1 VKPKLPQPE
10 ERKMDFLHDVKTSFV
25 REMKPLVS
33 GWIWLAFGLVQPLLY
48 IGLFVPLLGDVG
60 GDGVSPLQW
69 FIPGMMV
76 MLTLFGTAMV
86 GWSLTEELLSGVL
99 ERFLATPMSRPA
111 LLMGRALKEMFPLFF
126 QSVVMIVIAI
136 PFGLRLFPLEM
147 LYGLLLLGLFGV
159 GVAALSYALAIAARN
174 NTSLFYMVSQSVA
187 LPLML
192 LGGVLLPLE
201 SGPQWLYVASRFNP
215 LTYLIEAE
223 RALFIG
229 ELFSMNVLYGTLVVA
244 ATLVIGLAI
253 GATAIRK
260 ASI

>member
-1 VKPKLPQPE
+1 
-10 ERKMDFLHDVKTSFV
+10 MDVLYDVKTSFV
-25 REMKPLVS
+25 REMKPLIS
-33 GWIWLAFGLVQPLLY
+33 GWVWLAFGLVQPLLY

-60 GDGVSPLQW
+60 GEGVSPLQW

-86 GWSLTEELLSGVL
+86 GWSLTEELMSGVL

-111 LLMGRALKEMFPLFF
+111 ILMGRALKEMFPLFF
-126 QSVVMIVIAI
+126 QAVVMIVIAI
-136 PFGLRLFPLEM
+136 PFGLKLYPVGM
-147 LYGLLLLGLFGV
+147 LYGLVLLGLFGV
-159 GVAALSYALAIAARN
+159 GVAALSYALAIAAKD

-201 SGPQWLYVASRFNP
+201 TGPDWLYIASRFNP

-223 RALFIG
+223 RALFVG
-229 ELFSMNVLYGTLVVA
+229 ELFSMSVLYGTLVVIM
-244 ATLVIGLAI
+244 TLVVGLAV
-253 GATAIRK
+253 GGNAIRK

>member
-1 VKPKLPQPE
+1 
-10 ERKMDFLHDVKTSFV
+10 MDFLYDVKTSFI
-25 REMKPLVS
+25 REMKPLIS
-33 GWIWLAFGLVQPLLY
+33 GWVWLAFGLVQPLLY
-48 IGLFVPLLGDVG
+48 IGFFVPLLGNVG
-60 GDGVSPLQW
+60 IEGASPLQW

-126 QSVVMIVIAI
+126 QAVVMIVIAL
-136 PFGLRLFPLEM
+136 PFGLVLHPLQM
-147 LYGLLLLGLFGV
+147 LYGLAMLGLFGV
-159 GVAALSYALAIAARN
+159 GVAALSYALAIAAKN

-201 SGPQWLYVASRFNP
+201 AGPGWLYIASRFNP
-215 LTYLIEAE
+215 LTYVIEAE
-223 RALFIG
+223 RALFMG
-229 ELFSMNVLYGTLVVA
+229 EFFSLTVLNGTLVVLA
-244 ATLVIGLAI
+244 VLVIGLGI
-253 GATAIRK
+253 GAAAIRR

>member
-1 VKPKLPQPE
+1 
-10 ERKMDFLHDVKTSFV
+10 MDFLYDVKTSFT
-25 REMKPLVS
+25 REMKPLIS
-33 GWIWLAFGLVQPLLY
+33 GWVWLAFGLVQPLLY

-60 GDGVSPLQW
+60 IQGVSPLQW

-111 LLMGRALKEMFPLFF
+111 ILMGRALKEMFPLFF
-126 QSVVMIVIAI
+126 QAVVMILIAL
-136 PFGLRLFPLEM
+136 PFGLQLFPLEM

-159 GVAALSYALAIAARN
+159 GVAALSYALAIAAKN

-201 SGPQWLYVASRFNP
+201 TGPAWLYVASRFNP

-223 RALFIG
+223 RALFMG
-229 ELFSMNVLYGTLVVA
+229 ELFSSTVLYGTLVVA
-244 ATLVIGLAI
+244 ATLVVGLAI
-253 GATAIRK
+253 GAQAIRK

>member
-1 VKPKLPQPE
+1 
-10 ERKMDFLHDVKTSFV
+10 MSFLYDVKTSFI
-25 REMKPLVS
+25 REMKPLIS
-33 GWIWLAFGLVQPLLY
+33 GWVWLAFGLVQPLLY
-48 IGLFVPLLGDVG
+48 IGLFVPLLGNVG
-60 GDGVSPLQW
+60 IEGASPLQW

-126 QSVVMIVIAI
+126 QAVVMIIIAL
-136 PFGLRLFPLEM
+136 PFGLVLHPLQM
-147 LYGLLLLGLFGV
+147 LYGLALLGLFGV
-159 GVAALSYALAIAARN
+159 GVAALSYALAIAAKN

-201 SGPQWLYVASRFNP
+201 AGPGWLYIASRFNP
-215 LTYLIEAE
+215 LTYVIEAE
-223 RALFIG
+223 RALFMG
-229 ELFSMNVLYGTLVVA
+229 EFFSLTVLNGTLVVLA
-244 ATLVIGLAI
+244 VLVIGLGI
-253 GATAIRK
+253 GAAAIRR

>member
-1 VKPKLPQPE
+1 ME
-10 ERKMDFLHDVKTSFV
+10 FLHDVKTSFV

-33 GWIWLAFGLVQPLLY
+33 GWVWLTFGLVQPLLY

-60 GDGVSPLQW
+60 IEGASPLQW

-111 LLMGRALKEMFPLFF
+111 LLMGRALKEMFPLIF
-126 QSVVMIVIAI
+126 QAVVMIAIAV
-136 PFGLRLFPLEM
+136 PFGLRLYPAEM
-147 LYGLLLLGLFGV
+147 LYGLVLLGFFGV
-159 GVAALSYALAIAARN
+159 GVAALSYALAIAAKD

-201 SGPQWLYVASRFNP
+201 NGPQWLYIASRFNP

-223 RALFIG
+223 RALFVG
-229 ELFSMNVLYGTLVVA
+229 RLLTLEVAFGTLVVA
-244 ATLVIGLAI
+244 ITLIVGLGV
-253 GATAIRK
+253 GAAAIRR

>member
-1 VKPKLPQPE
+1 
-10 ERKMDFLHDVKTSFV
+10 MDFLYDVKTSFV
-25 REMKPLVS
+25 REMKPLIS
-33 GWIWLAFGLVQPLLY
+33 GWVWLAFGLVQPLLY

-60 GDGVSPLQW
+60 GDGVSALQW

-111 LLMGRALKEMFPLFF
+111 ILMGRALKEMFPLFF
-126 QSVVMIVIAI
+126 QAVVMIVIAV
-136 PFGLRLFPLEM
+136 PFGLRLFPVEM
-147 LYGLLLLGLFGV
+147 LYGLVLLGLFGV
-159 GVAALSYALAIAARN
+159 GVAALSYALAIAAKN

-192 LGGVLLPLE
+192 LGGVLLPLDG
-201 SGPQWLYVASRFNP
+201 GPDWLYIASRFNP

-223 RALFIG
+223 RALFVG
-229 ELFSMNVLYGTLVVA
+229 ELFNVTVLYGTVVVGVTLVV
-244 ATLVIGLAI
+244 GLAV
-253 GATAIRK
+253 GATAIRR
-260 ASI
+260 ASL

>member
-1 VKPKLPQPE
+1 
-10 ERKMDFLHDVKTSFV
+10 MDFLYDVKTSFI
-25 REMKPLVS
+25 REMKPLIS
-33 GWIWLAFGLVQPLLY
+33 GWVWLAVGRVQPLLY
-48 IGLFVPLLGDVG
+48 IGLFVPLLGNVG
-60 GDGVSPLQW
+60 IEGASPLQW

-111 LLMGRALKEMFPLFF
+111 MLMGRALKEMFPLFF
-126 QSVVMIVIAI
+126 QAVVMIVIAL
-136 PFGLRLFPLEM
+136 PFGLVLHPLQM
-147 LYGLLLLGLFGV
+147 LYGLALLGLFGV
-159 GVAALSYALAIAARN
+159 GVAALSYALAIAAKN

-201 SGPQWLYVASRFNP
+201 AGPGWLYIASRFNP
-215 LTYLIEAE
+215 LTYVIEAE

-229 ELFSMNVLYGTLVVA
+229 EFFSLTVLNGTLVVLA
-244 ATLVIGLAI
+244 VLVIGLGI
-253 GATAIRK
+253 GGAAIRR

>member
-1 VKPKLPQPE
+1 
-10 ERKMDFLHDVKTSFV
+10 MDFLYDVKTSFI
-25 REMKPLVS
+25 REMKPLIS
-33 GWIWLAFGLVQPLLY
+33 GWVWLAFGLVQPLLY
-48 IGLFVPLLGDVG
+48 IGLFVPLLGNVG
-60 GDGVSPLQW
+60 IEGASPLQW

-111 LLMGRALKEMFPLFF
+111 MLMGRALKEMFPLFF
-126 QSVVMIVIAI
+126 QAVVMIVIAL
-136 PFGLRLFPLEM
+136 PFGLVLHPLQM
-147 LYGLLLLGLFGV
+147 LYGLALLGLFGV
-159 GVAALSYALAIAARN
+159 GVAALSYALAIAAKN

-201 SGPQWLYVASRFNP
+201 AGPGWLYVASRFNP
-215 LTYLIEAE
+215 LTYVIEAE

-229 ELFSMNVLYGTLVVA
+229 EFFSLTVLNGTLVVLA
-244 ATLVIGLAI
+244 VLVIGLGI
-253 GATAIRK
+253 GGAAIRR

>member
-1 VKPKLPQPE
+1 
-10 ERKMDFLHDVKTSFV
+10 MDFLYDVKTSFI
-25 REMKPLVS
+25 REMKPLIS
-33 GWIWLAFGLVQPLLY
+33 GWVWLAFGLVQPLLY
-48 IGLFVPLLGDVG
+48 IGLFVPLLGNVG
-60 GDGVSPLQW
+60 IEGASPLQW

-111 LLMGRALKEMFPLFF
+111 MLMGRALKEMFPLFF
-126 QSVVMIVIAI
+126 QAVVMIVIAL
-136 PFGLRLFPLEM
+136 PFGLVLHPLQM
-147 LYGLLLLGLFGV
+147 LYGLALLGLFGV
-159 GVAALSYALAIAARN
+159 GVAALSYALAIAAKN

-201 SGPQWLYVASRFNP
+201 AGPGWLYIASRFNP
-215 LTYLIEAE
+215 LTYVIEAE

-229 ELFSMNVLYGTLVVA
+229 EFFSLTVLNGTLVVLA
-244 ATLVIGLAI
+244 VLVIGLGI
-253 GATAIRK
+253 GAAAIRR

>member
-1 VKPKLPQPE
+1 
-10 ERKMDFLHDVKTSFV
+10 MDFLYDVKTSFV

-60 GDGVSPLQW
+60 GEGVSPLQW

-201 SGPQWLYVASRFNP
+201 SGPQWLYIASRFNP

-223 RALFIG
+223 RALFMG

>member
-1 VKPKLPQPE
+1 
-10 ERKMDFLHDVKTSFV
+10 MDFLYDVKTSFI
-25 REMKPLVS
+25 REMKPLIS
-33 GWIWLAFGLVQPLLY
+33 GWVWLAFGLVQPLLY

-60 GDGVSPLQW
+60 IEGASPLQW

-111 LLMGRALKEMFPLFF
+111 MLMGRALKEMFPLFF
-126 QSVVMIVIAI
+126 QAVVMIVIAL
-136 PFGLRLFPLEM
+136 PFGLVLHPLQM
-147 LYGLLLLGLFGV
+147 LYGLALLGLFGV
-159 GVAALSYALAIAARN
+159 GVAALSYALAIAAKN

-201 SGPQWLYVASRFNP
+201 AGPGWLYIASRFNP
-215 LTYLIEAE
+215 LTYVIEAE

-229 ELFSMNVLYGTLVVA
+229 EFFSLTVLNGTLVVLA
-244 ATLVIGLAI
+244 VLVIGLGI
-253 GATAIRK
+253 GAAAIRR

>member
-1 VKPKLPQPE
+1 
-10 ERKMDFLHDVKTSFV
+10 MDFLYDVKTSFV
-25 REMKPLVS
+25 REMKPLIS
-33 GWIWLAFGLVQPLLY
+33 GWVWLAFGLVQPLLY

-60 GDGVSPLQW
+60 GEGVSPLQW

-86 GWSLTEELLSGVL
+86 GWSLTEELMSGVL

-126 QSVVMIVIAI
+126 QAVVMIVIAI
-136 PFGLRLFPLEM
+136 PFGLKLYPIEM
-147 LYGLLLLGLFGV
+147 LYGLILLGLFGV
-159 GVAALSYALAIAARN
+159 GVAALSYALAIAAKD

-201 SGPQWLYVASRFNP
+201 TGPDWLYIASRFNP

-229 ELFSMNVLYGTLVVA
+229 QMLNLTVLCGTLVVA
-244 ATLVIGLAI
+244 GTLLVGLAI
-253 GATAIRK
+253 GANAIRK

>member
-1 VKPKLPQPE
+1 
-10 ERKMDFLHDVKTSFV
+10 MDFLYDVKTSFV
-25 REMKPLVS
+25 REMKPLIS
-33 GWIWLAFGLVQPLLY
+33 GWVWLAFGLVQPLLY
-48 IGLFVPLLGDVG
+48 IGLFVPLLGNVG
-60 GDGVSPLQW
+60 IEGTSPLQW

-126 QSVVMIVIAI
+126 QAVVMIIIAL
-136 PFGLRLFPLEM
+136 PFGLVLHPLQM
-147 LYGLLLLGLFGV
+147 LYGLALLGLFGV
-159 GVAALSYALAIAARN
+159 GVAALSYALAIAAKN

-201 SGPQWLYVASRFNP
+201 AGPGWLYIASRFNP
-215 LTYLIEAE
+215 LTYVIEAE
-223 RALFIG
+223 RALFTG
-229 ELFSMNVLYGTLVVA
+229 EFFSMTVLNGTLVVLA
-244 ATLVIGLAI
+244 VLVVGLGI
-253 GATAIRK
+253 GAAAIRR

>member
-1 VKPKLPQPE
+1 
-10 ERKMDFLHDVKTSFV
+10 MDFLYDVKTSFV
-25 REMKPLVS
+25 REMKPLIS
-33 GWIWLAFGLVQPLLY
+33 GWVWLAFGLVQPLLY
-48 IGLFVPLLGDVG
+48 IGLFVPLLGNVG
-60 GDGVSPLQW
+60 IEGTSPLQW

-126 QSVVMIVIAI
+126 QAVVMIIIAL
-136 PFGLRLFPLEM
+136 PFGLVLHPLQM
-147 LYGLLLLGLFGV
+147 LYGLALLGLFGV
-159 GVAALSYALAIAARN
+159 GVAALSYALAIAAKN

-201 SGPQWLYVASRFNP
+201 AGPGWLYIASRFNP
-215 LTYLIEAE
+215 LTYVIEAE
-223 RALFIG
+223 RALFSG
-229 ELFSMNVLYGTLVVA
+229 EFFSMTVLNGTLVVLAVLVVGLGLGA
-244 ATLVIGLAI
+244 A
-253 GATAIRK
+253 AIRR

>member
-1 VKPKLPQPE
+1 
-10 ERKMDFLHDVKTSFV
+10 MDFLYDVKTSFV
-25 REMKPLVS
+25 REMKPLIS
-33 GWIWLAFGLVQPLLY
+33 GWVWLAFGLVQPLLY
-48 IGLFVPLLGDVG
+48 IGLFVPLLGNVG
-60 GDGVSPLQW
+60 IEGTSPLQW

-126 QSVVMIVIAI
+126 QAVVMIIIAL
-136 PFGLRLFPLEM
+136 PFGLVLHPLQM
-147 LYGLLLLGLFGV
+147 LYGLALLGLFGV
-159 GVAALSYALAIAARN
+159 GVAALSYALAIAAKN

-201 SGPQWLYVASRFNP
+201 AGPGWLYIASRFNP
-215 LTYLIEAE
+215 LTYVIEAE
-223 RALFIG
+223 RALFSG
-229 ELFSMNVLYGTLVVA
+229 EFFSMTVLNGTLVVLA
-244 ATLVIGLAI
+244 VLVVGLGI
-253 GATAIRK
+253 GAAAIRR

>member
-1 VKPKLPQPE
+1 
-10 ERKMDFLHDVKTSFV
+10 MSFLYDVKTSFI
-25 REMKPLVS
+25 REMKPLIS
-33 GWIWLAFGLVQPLLY
+33 GWVWLAFGLVQPLLY
-48 IGLFVPLLGDVG
+48 IGLFVPLLGNVG
-60 GDGVSPLQW
+60 IEGASPLQW

-99 ERFLATPMSRPA
+99 ERFLATPISRPA

-126 QSVVMIVIAI
+126 QAVVMIVIAL
-136 PFGLRLFPLEM
+136 PFGLVLHPLQM
-147 LYGLLLLGLFGV
+147 LYGLALLGLFGV
-159 GVAALSYALAIAARN
+159 GVAALSYALAIAAKN

-201 SGPQWLYVASRFNP
+201 SGPGWLYVASRFNP
-215 LTYLIEAE
+215 LTYVIEAE
-223 RALFIG
+223 RALFMG
-229 ELFSMNVLYGTLVVA
+229 EFFSLTVLNGTLVVLA
-244 ATLVIGLAI
+244 VLVIGLGI
-253 GATAIRK
+253 GAAAIRR

>member
-1 VKPKLPQPE
+1 
-10 ERKMDFLHDVKTSFV
+10 MSFLYDVKTSFI
-25 REMKPLVS
+25 REMKPLIS
-33 GWIWLAFGLVQPLLY
+33 GWVWLAFGLVQPLLY
-48 IGLFVPLLGDVG
+48 IGLFVPLLGNVG
-60 GDGVSPLQW
+60 IEGTSPLQW

-126 QSVVMIVIAI
+126 QAVVMIVIAL
-136 PFGLRLFPLEM
+136 PFGLVLHPLQM

-159 GVAALSYALAIAARN
+159 GVAALSYALAIAAKN

-201 SGPQWLYVASRFNP
+201 AGPGWLYVASRFNP
-215 LTYLIEAE
+215 LTYVIEAE
-223 RALFIG
+223 RALFMG
-229 ELFSMNVLYGTLVVA
+229 EFFGLTVLNGTLVVLA
-244 ATLVIGLAI
+244 VLVIGLGI
-253 GATAIRK
+253 GAAAIRR

>member
-1 VKPKLPQPE
+1 
-10 ERKMDFLHDVKTSFV
+10 MSFLYDVKTSFI
-25 REMKPLVS
+25 REMKPLIS
-33 GWIWLAFGLVQPLLY
+33 GWVWLAFGLVQPLLY
-48 IGLFVPLLGDVG
+48 IGLFVPLLGNVG
-60 GDGVSPLQW
+60 IEGASPLQW

-126 QSVVMIVIAI
+126 QAVVMIVIAL
-136 PFGLRLFPLEM
+136 PFGLVLHPLQM

-159 GVAALSYALAIAARN
+159 GVAALSYALAIAAKN

-201 SGPQWLYVASRFNP
+201 AGPGWLYVASRFNP
-215 LTYLIEAE
+215 LTYVIEAE
-223 RALFIG
+223 RALFMG
-229 ELFSMNVLYGTLVVA
+229 EFFGLTVLNGTLVVLA
-244 ATLVIGLAI
+244 VLVIGLGI
-253 GATAIRK
+253 GAAAIRR

>member
-1 VKPKLPQPE
+1 
-10 ERKMDFLHDVKTSFV
+10 MDFLYDVRTSFV

-33 GWIWLAFGLVQPLLY
+33 GWTWLAFGLVQPLLY

-60 GDGVSPLQW
+60 GNGASPLQW

-86 GWSLTEELLSGVL
+86 GWSLTEELVSGVL

-111 LLMGRALKEMFPLFF
+111 LLMGRALKEMFPLIF
-126 QSVVMIVIAI
+126 QAVAMIAI
-136 PFGLRLFPLEM
+136 ALPFGLVLFPLQM
-147 LYGLLLLGLFGV
+147 LLGLILLGLLGV
-159 GVAALSYALAIAARN
+159 GVAALSYALAIAAKN

-201 SGPQWLYVASRFNP
+201 GGPDWLYIASRFNP
-215 LTYLIEAE
+215 LTYVIETE

-229 ELFSMNVLYGTLVVA
+229 ELFTTTVGYGTLVVLIV
-244 ATLVIGLAI
+244 LVIGLAV
-253 GATAIRK
+253 GSAAIRR
-260 ASI
+260 ATI

>member
-1 VKPKLPQPE
+1 
-10 ERKMDFLHDVKTSFV
+10 MDFLHDVKTAFV
-25 REMKPLVS
+25 REMKPLIS
-33 GWIWLAFGLVQPLLY
+33 GWVWLAFGLVQPLLY

-60 GDGVSPLQW
+60 IEGASPLQW

-111 LLMGRALKEMFPLFF
+111 LLTGRALKEMFPLFF
-126 QSVVMIVIAI
+126 QAVVMILIAL

-147 LYGLLLLGLFGV
+147 LYGLVLLGLFGV
-159 GVAALSYALAIAARN
+159 GVAALSYALAIAAKN

-201 SGPQWLYVASRFNP
+201 TGPDWLYIASRFNP
-215 LTYLIEAE
+215 LTYVIEAE
-223 RALFIG
+223 RALFAG
-229 ELFSMNVLYGTLVVA
+229 ELLTPAVLAGTLVVLA
-244 ATLVIGLAI
+244 VLAVGLGI
-253 GATAIRK
+253 GAAAIRK

>member
-1 VKPKLPQPE
+1 
-10 ERKMDFLHDVKTSFV
+10 MDFLYDVRTSFV
-25 REMKPLVS
+25 REMRPLVS
-33 GWIWLAFGLVQPLLY
+33 GWVWLAFGLVQPLLY

-60 GDGVSPLQW
+60 IEGASPLQW

-111 LLMGRALKEMFPLFF
+111 ILMGRALKEMFPLFF
-126 QSVVMIVIAI
+126 QAVVMIVIAV
-136 PFGLRLFPLEM
+136 PFGLQLFPVPM
-147 LYGLLLLGLFGV
+147 LYGLILLGLFGV
-159 GVAALSYALAIAARN
+159 GVAALSYALAIAAKN

-201 SGPQWLYVASRFNP
+201 SGPNWLYIASRFNP
-215 LTYLIEAE
+215 LTYVVDAE
-223 RALFIG
+223 RALFMG
-229 ELFSMNVLYGTLVVA
+229 ELFSPGILHGTLVVLVV
-244 ATLVIGLAI
+244 LVIGLAI
-253 GATAIRK
+253 GAAAIRQ

>member
-1 VKPKLPQPE
+1 
-10 ERKMDFLHDVKTSFV
+10 MDFLYDVKTSFV
-25 REMKPLVS
+25 REMRPLVS
-33 GWIWLAFGLVQPLLY
+33 GWVWLAFGLVQPLLY

-60 GDGVSPLQW
+60 IDGISPLQW
-69 FIPGMMV
+69 FIPGMTV

-111 LLMGRALKEMFPLFF
+111 LLMGRALKEMFPLLF
-126 QSVVMIVIAI
+126 QAVVMILIAL
-136 PFGLRLFPLEM
+136 PFGLQLFPVQM

-159 GVAALSYALAIAARN
+159 GVAALSYALAIAAKN

-201 SGPQWLYVASRFNP
+201 TGPGWLYTASRFNP

-223 RALFIG
+223 RALFAG
-229 ELFSMNVLYGTLVVA
+229 ELFSASVLYGTLVVL
-244 ATLVIGLAI
+244 ATLVVGLAI
-253 GATAIRK
+253 GATAIRR

>member
-1 VKPKLPQPE
+1 
-10 ERKMDFLHDVKTSFV
+10 MDFLYDVKTSFV

-33 GWIWLAFGLVQPLLY
+33 GWVWLAFGLVQPLLY
-48 IGLFVPLLGDVG
+48 IGLFVPLLGDVAG
-60 GDGVSPLQW
+60 AGVSPLQW

-86 GWSLTEELLSGVL
+86 GWNLTEELMSGVL

-111 LLMGRALKEMFPLFF
+111 LLMGRALKEMFPLIF
-126 QSVVMIVIAI
+126 QAVVMIVIAI
-136 PFGLRLFPLEM
+136 PFGMQLFPVEM

-201 SGPQWLYVASRFNP
+201 TGPAWLYMASRFNP
-215 LTYLIEAE
+215 LSYLIEAE
-223 RALFIG
+223 RALFVG
-229 ELFSMNVLYGTLVVA
+229 ELLSTTVLYGTLVVL
-244 ATLVIGLAI
+244 ATLVVGLAV
-253 GATAIRK
+253 GGNAIRK

>member
-1 VKPKLPQPE
+1 
-10 ERKMDFLHDVKTSFV
+10 MDFFYDVKTSFV
-25 REMKPLVS
+25 REMKPLFS
-33 GWIWLAFGLVQPLLY
+33 GWFWLAFGLVQPLLY
-48 IGLFVPLLGDVG
+48 IGLFVPLLGNVG
-60 GDGVSPLQW
+60 GEGVSPLQW

-86 GWSLTEELLSGVL
+86 GWSLTEELMSGVL
-99 ERFLATPMSRPA
+99 ERFLATPISRPA

-126 QSVVMIVIAI
+126 QAVVMIVIAI
-136 PFGLRLFPLEM
+136 PFGLKLFPVQM

-159 GVAALSYALAIAARN
+159 GVAALSYALAIAAKD

-201 SGPQWLYVASRFNP
+201 TGPAWLYIASRFNP
-215 LTYLIEAE
+215 LTYLVEAE
-223 RALFIG
+223 RALFTG
-229 ELFSMNVLYGTLVVA
+229 EVFSMAVLYGTLVVA

-253 GATAIRK
+253 GGNAIRK

>member
-1 VKPKLPQPE
+1 
-10 ERKMDFLHDVKTSFV
+10 MDFLYDVKTSFV

-33 GWIWLAFGLVQPLLY
+33 GWVWLVFGLVQPLLY
-48 IGLFVPLLGDVG
+48 IGFFVPLLGNVG
-60 GDGVSPLQW
+60 VEGASALQW

-99 ERFLATPMSRPA
+99 ERFLATPMNRPA

-126 QSVVMIVIAI
+126 QALVMIVIAI
-136 PFGLRLFPLEM
+136 PFGLRLFPVEM
-147 LYGLLLLGLFGV
+147 LYGLILLGLFGV
-159 GVAALSYALAIAARN
+159 GVAALSYALAIAAKN

-201 SGPQWLYVASRFNP
+201 NGPQWLYVLSRFNP
-215 LTYLIEAE
+215 LTYLVEAE
-223 RALFIG
+223 RDLFIG
-229 ELFSMNVLYGTLVVA
+229 ELFTLSVAQGTLVVLV
-244 ATLVIGLAI
+244 TLIVGLAI
-253 GATAIRK
+253 GAIGIRR

>member
-1 VKPKLPQPE
+1 
-10 ERKMDFLHDVKTSFV
+10 MSFLYDVKTSFI
-25 REMKPLVS
+25 REMKPLIS
-33 GWIWLAFGLVQPLLY
+33 GWVWLAFGLVQPLLY

-60 GDGVSPLQW
+60 IEGASPLQW

-126 QSVVMIVIAI
+126 QAVVMIVIAL
-136 PFGLRLFPLEM
+136 PFGLVLHPLQM

-159 GVAALSYALAIAARN
+159 GVAALSYALAIAAKN

-201 SGPQWLYVASRFNP
+201 SGPGWLYVASRFNP
-215 LTYLIEAE
+215 LTYVIEAE
-223 RALFIG
+223 RALFMG
-229 ELFSMNVLYGTLVVA
+229 EFFSLTVLNGTLVVLA
-244 ATLVIGLAI
+244 VLVIGLGI
-253 GATAIRK
+253 GAAAIRR